1 MFRINKDY
9 RLAAMAEGGKEARQH
24 FGLLEGMGHSEGC
37 KVLLVGGMLQLEKGM
52 LPAGE
57 GMLV

>member
-9 RLAAMAEGGKEARQH
+9 RLAAMAEGDKH
-24 FGLLEGMGHSEGC
+24 FGLLEGMGHSEVG

>member
-1 MFRINKDY
+1 
-9 RLAAMAEGGKEARQH
+9 MAEGDKEARQH
-24 FGLLEGMGHSEGC
+24 FGLLEGMGHSEVG

>member
-1 MFRINKDY
+1 
-9 RLAAMAEGGKEARQH
+9 MAEGGKEARQH
-24 FGLLEGMGHSEGC
+24 FGLLEGMGHSEGG